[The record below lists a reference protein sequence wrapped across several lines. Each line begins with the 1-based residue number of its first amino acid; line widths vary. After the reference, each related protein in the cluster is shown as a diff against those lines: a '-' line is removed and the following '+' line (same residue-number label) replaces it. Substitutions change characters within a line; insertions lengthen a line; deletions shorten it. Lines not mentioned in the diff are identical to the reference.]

1 MKRSLSTAAIGLAL
15 LLVPAPGQ
23 SQTQIPIPASETT
36 AREVLESSPRHG
48 EFQVI
53 AVPQTGQQV
62 KAWVTYPEQAEK
74 APVVIVI
81 HEIYGLSDWILAV
94 ADRLAAEGFIAVAPD
109 LLSGRG
115 PEGGGTESFAGRR
128 EVAAAVRELAPENV
142 TAALNAVRDHTTGL
156 PAANG
161 QSACMGFCWGGSTS
175 FRYAT
180 EQPGLSAAIVYYG
193 SSPAETADYEGIRV
207 PVLGNFGGDDARVN
221 ATIPRAEEAMR
232 ALGRPFEPHIYEG
245 AGHGFLRQQDG
256 REGANLR
263 ASKEAWARTI
273 AFLRE
278 HFGGR

>member
-1 MKRSLSTAAIGLAL
+1 MRCSLSTAVIGAAL
-15 LLVPAPGQ
+15 LFVPATVQ
-23 SQTQIPIPASETT
+23 SQTEVPIPASEAT
-36 AREVLESSPRHG
+36 ARQVLESSPRHG

-53 AVPQTGQQV
+53 TVPRTGQQV
-62 KAWVTYPEQAEK
+62 KTWVTYPEQSEK

-109 LLSGRG
+109 LLSGKG
-115 PEGGGTESFAGRR
+115 SEGGGTESFAGRR
-128 EVAAAVRELAPENV
+128 EVAAAVRELAPEDV

-161 QSACMGFCWGGSTS
+161 QSASMGFCWGGSTS

-193 SSPAETADYEGIRV
+193 SSPADAAVYEGIRA
-207 PVLGNFGGDDARVN
+207 PVLGNYGGDDARVN

-232 ALGRPFEPHIYEG
+232 ALGRSFEPHIYDG
-245 AGHGFLRQQDG
+245 AGHGFLRQQEV
-256 REGANLR
+256 REGANMR
-263 ASKEAWARTI
+263 ASRAAWARTI
-273 AFLRE
+273 LFLRT
-278 HFGGR
+278 HFGGE